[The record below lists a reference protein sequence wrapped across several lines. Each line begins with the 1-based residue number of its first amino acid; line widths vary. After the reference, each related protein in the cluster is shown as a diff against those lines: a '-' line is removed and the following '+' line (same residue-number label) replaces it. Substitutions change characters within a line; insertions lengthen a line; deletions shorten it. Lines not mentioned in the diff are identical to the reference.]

1 MKYVSIVFLF
11 FTFFTL
17 VNSVVITAAIVKSAY
32 DFAKI
37 AATLGKDVLKS
48 KNKSTNFAEFIENLN
63 SDGQYQ
69 KRIEGKLNE
78 IQISLIDLQKTVD
91 HLGFSYD
98 LKHFNSHIKY
108 PMKHLFHQFLKFAEY
123 PSNST
128 IKSLTMQC
136 HIHPP
141 NSILETLND
150 MLRENWLIDQAKH
163 YKYESPSVTEIIK
176 KLDNIVEIISLCQ
189 AGCSGLEEIEN
200 ARYDL
205 KKLETIIK
213 EILKQ
218 IQRSKDVIHGKTKEK
233 MYAEIALD
241 LHRHFEKKYNYGP
254 LYTIWVGYRNITTYG
269 NMPKDVAYSVSVN
282 EFEITVFRAASFC
295 NQTMYSETIQAIMK
309 QLYRACTDNTPI
321 SYYNIENDSEITFA
335 YTLEGCGFWTATEK
349 LNDIFASNGGIC
361 TYVSNLRAVFAKK
374 FPSNFKY
381 KKLSP
386 MILLLQSMRGHVIDK
401 DLKKIESKDNTRIK
415 YYSHIVYLDDEQLF
429 VNQSFRDIDLTKTQ
443 LQMEV

>member
-1 MKYVSIVFLF
+1 
-11 FTFFTL
+11 
-17 VNSVVITAAIVKSAY
+17 
-32 DFAKI
+32 
-37 AATLGKDVLKS
+37 
-48 KNKSTNFAEFIENLN
+48 
-63 SDGQYQ
+63 
-69 KRIEGKLNE
+69 
-78 IQISLIDLQKTVD
+78 
-91 HLGFSYD
+91 
-98 LKHFNSHIKY
+98 
-108 PMKHLFHQFLKFAEY
+108 
-123 PSNST
+123 
-128 IKSLTMQC
+128 MQC

-150 MLRENWLIDQAKH
+150 MLNENWLVDQAKH

-189 AGCSGLEEIEN
+189 AGCSGLEEIEI

-213 EILKQ
+213 EIFKQ
-218 IQRSKDVIHGKTKEK
+218 IQRSKDVIHNSYFTFSQCAIKEYLSNYSTEGKTKEK

-254 LYTIWVGYRNITTYG
+254 LYTIWVGSRNITTHG

-282 EFEITVFRAASFC
+282 EFEITVIRAASFC
-295 NQTMYSETIQAIMK
+295 NQTMYTETIQAIMK

-349 LNDIFASNGGIC
+349 FNDIFASNGGIC
-361 TYVSNLRAVFAKK
+361 TYVSNLRAAFAKK

-386 MILLLQSMRGHVIDK
+386 MIQLLQSMRGHVIDK
-401 DLKKIESKDNTRIK
+401 NLEKIEDRDNTRIK
-415 YYSHIVYLDDEQLF
+415 YYSHIVYLDDEELF
-429 VNQSFRDIDLTKTQ
+429 VNQKWKW
-443 LQMEV
+443 E